1 MKFYKTTFRTDEL
14 GTDGKYK
21 LTKPQWHTSGAEASA
36 FRTAKK
42 KEFKPSDPAT
52 TEVEIEATKAGILA
66 FLNSGAAH

>member
-1 MKFYKTTFRTDEL
+1 MKFYKTTYRIDEV
-14 GTDGKYK
+14 GIDGKYK

-42 KEFKPSDPAT
+42 KEFKAADPVT
-52 TEVEIEATKAGILA
+52 IEVEIEASKPGILA